1 MASLPSPSVH
11 ATVDLHGVYRSFG
24 AVKAIVDLTMEVAP
38 GTVTVLVGPNG
49 AGKTT
54 TMRIITGVI
63 RPHRGHVRVF
73 GLDPAE
79 HGNEIRRR
87 CGVVPPKPAMY
98 ERLTGRENLA
108 YAAALYDIDNA
119 PIAPLADQFG
129 IAQALDLRVAGY
141 STGMRTR
148 LALARS
154 LLHDPE
160 FLILDEPTAG
170 LDPESAVAVR
180 ELILETARTG
190 KTVLMSTH
198 LLHEA
203 EGTADQLIMMDAGR
217 AWERGTPGDLAGRYL
232 NGLVVRFDAEDR
244 ATLEALTSIPEVR
257 VLDRNGGMVAQ
268 IDPPSALPTI
278 VNRLVESGAA
288 ITRVEPQT
296 PTLERL
302 YFEMRRQARGT
313 P

>member
-1 MASLPSPSVH
+1 MTAV
-11 ATVDLHGVYRSFG
+11 VDLREVYRSFG
-24 AVKAIVDLTMEVAP
+24 AVKALVDLSLHVEP

-54 TMRIITGVI
+54 TMRVITGVI
-63 RPHRGHVRVF
+63 RPHRGTVRTF
-73 GLDPAE
+73 GIDPADD
-79 HGNEIRRR
+79 GNAIRGR

-98 ERLTGRENLA
+98 DRLTGRENLA
-108 YAAALYDIDNA
+108 YAAALYSIGDPPIDR
-119 PIAPLADQFG
+119 LAEQFG
-129 IAQALDLRVAGY
+129 IEQALDQRVAGY

-160 FLILDEPTAG
+160 LLILDEPTAG

-180 ELILETARTG
+180 ELILATARTG

-203 EGTADQLIMMDAGR
+203 EGTADQLIMMDHGR
-217 AWERGTPGDLAGRYL
+217 AWERGTPTDLAARYMD
-232 NGLVVRFDAEDR
+232 GLVVRFDANDR
-244 ATLEALTSIPEVR
+244 ATLEPLTSMAGAR
-257 VLDRNGGMVAQ
+257 VLDRNGGIVAQ
-268 IDPPSALPTI
+268 IDPPEGLPGI
-278 VNRLVESGAA
+278 VSELVANGAEL
-288 ITRVEPQT
+288 TRVEPQT

-302 YFEMRRQARGT
+302 YFEMRRRATAGQ
-313 P
+313 

>member
-1 MASLPSPSVH
+1 VTH
-11 ATVDLHGVYRSFG
+11 TVDLHAVSRSFG
-24 AVKAIVDLTMEVAP
+24 AVKAIVELSMIVEA

-54 TMRIITGVI
+54 TMRVITGVI
-63 RPHRGHVRVF
+63 RPHRGAVRVF
-73 GLDPAE
+73 GIDPAE
-79 HGNEIRRR
+79 DGNQIRRR

-108 YAAALYDIDNA
+108 YAADLYELDEA
-119 PIAPLADQFG
+119 PIDRLAEQFG
-129 IAQALDLRVAGY
+129 IHHALRQRVAGY

-203 EGTADQLIMMDAGR
+203 EGTADQLIMMDHGR
-217 AWERGTPGDLAGRYL
+217 AWERGTPTELATRYMD
-232 NGLVVRFDAEDR
+232 GLVVRFDADDR
-244 ATLEALTSIPEVR
+244 ASLEPLVTMDHVR
-257 VLDRNGGMVAQ
+257 VVDRNGGIVAQ
-268 IDPPSALPTI
+268 IDPPDRLPDIIATLI
-278 VNRLVESGAA
+278 STGARL
-288 ITRVEPQT
+288 TRVEPQT

-302 YFEMRRQARGT
+302 YFEMRRKADAA